1 MTHTNFRIGIALL
14 ASLFVMSAAWS
25 ADGGEIPAEER
36 ERLAGLFESIAP
48 EDIKPSPIDGW
59 YMIQK
64 GSVLAYISKDGRYLL
79 QGDLI
84 DLENQVNLSEES
96 RTDARRDLMA
106 QLDDSEVIV
115 FSPDDVKYTVSV
127 FTDVDCTYCRRLH
140 SQIEQYM
147 ANGIEVRYLLYPRG
161 GPASAAWNT
170 SEAVWCAK
178 DRGEALTLA
187 KLDREFDSAKCDAS
201 IVQQHYVLGQEVGL
215 SGTPAIVLE
224 DGELIAGYL
233 PPDALKARLQQ
244 KAAVPEKVSASQ

>member
-1 MTHTNFRIGIALL
+1 MTNTYFKKGVALL
-14 ASLFVMSAAWS
+14 ASLLAMSAAWS
-25 ADGGEIPAEER
+25 ADGGEVPAEER
-36 ERLAGLFESIAP
+36 ERIAGLFDSIAP
-48 EDIKPSPIDGW
+48 ENVKPSPIDGW

-64 GSVLAYISKDGRYLL
+64 GSVLAYISQDGRYLL

-84 DLENQVNLSEES
+84 DLETQVNLSEES
-96 RTDARRDLMA
+96 RTDVRRELMA
-106 QLDDSEVIV
+106 QLGDDEVIL
-115 FSPDDVKYTVSV
+115 FSPEEVKYTVSV

-170 SEAVWCAK
+170 SESVWCAK
-178 DRGEALTLA
+178 DRAEALTLA
-187 KLDREFDSAKCDAS
+187 KLDREFDSSKCDAS
-201 IVQQHYVLGQEVGL
+201 IVQDHYVLGQEVGL

-244 KAAVPEKVSASQ
+244 KAIQPEKVSASQ